1 MNSKQLFF
9 FSLILLSVA
18 MGMHWFKN
26 RPKARP
32 VKSNRPRVALNLSDL
47 QLQDGTEASS
57 TSETG
62 EDTTEQ
68 PEEGQ
73 EGEETSTDG
82 SDAAEGEETGEPPAG
97 GDEGSE
103 TASGTTEVASAA
115 VDLMDSDPVIIA
127 LKKMPRNP
135 FERSPYAQLV
145 EQLRMAM
152 DAKDEPEAKKAVSLL
167 TAAFSAT
174 IQTESE
180 LVAVIDRSLFR
191 KGETFQDKKITDIKP
206 EYVTMENDS
215 GIFLLPKTGVNI
227 NINPEDGTYTVEDN
241 YHKN

>member
-1 MNSKQLFF
+1 
-9 FSLILLSVA
+9 

-26 RPKARP
+26 RPKTRP
-32 VKSNRPRVALNLSDL
+32 VKTNRPRVALNLSDL
-47 QLQDGTEASS
+47 QLQDGTEA
-57 TSETG
+57 T
-62 EDTTEQ
+62 DTTAVENGNPDQ

-73 EGEETSTDG
+73 DGEETP
-82 SDAAEGEETGEPPAG
+82 AGETETGETGTGEATSG
-97 GDEGSE
+97 NEGSE
-103 TASGTTEVASAA
+103 TASDTTEVASAA
-115 VDLMDSDPVIIA
+115 VDIMDSDPVIMA

-152 DAKDEPEAKKAVSLL
+152 DVKDEPEEKKAVSLL

-191 KGETFQDKKITDIKP
+191 KGESFQDKKITDIKP
-206 EYVTMENDS
+206 EYVTLENDS
-215 GIFLLPKTGVNI
+215 GVFLLPKTGVNI

-241 YHKN
+241 FRKN

>member
-26 RPKARP
+26 RPKTRP

-47 QLQDGTEASS
+47 QLQDGTEASG

-62 EDTTEQ
+62 ENNTEQ

-73 EGEETSTDG
+73 EGEETPADG
-82 SDAAEGEETGEPPAG
+82 TEGEGEETGETPADG
-97 GDEGSE
+97 EEGSE
-103 TASGTTEVASAA
+103 TASDTTEIASAA
-115 VDLMDSDPVIIA
+115 IDLMDSDPIIVA
-127 LKKMPRNP
+127 LKKMPRDP

-152 DAKDEPEAKKAVSLL
+152 DVKDEPEAKKAVSLL

>member
-26 RPKARP
+26 RPKTRP
-32 VKSNRPRVALNLSDL
+32 AKTNRPRVALNLSDL
-47 QLQDGTEASS
+47 QLQDGTEA
-57 TSETG
+57 T
-62 EDTTEQ
+62 DTTAVENGDPDQ

-73 EGEETSTDG
+73 EGEETP
-82 SDAAEGEETGEPPAG
+82 AGETETGETGTEATSG
-97 GDEGSE
+97 NEGSE
-103 TASGTTEVASAA
+103 TASDTTEVASAA
-115 VDLMDSDPVIIA
+115 VDIMDTDPVIMA

-152 DAKDEPEAKKAVSLL
+152 DVKDEPEEKKTVSLL

-191 KGETFQDKKITDIKP
+191 KGESFQDKKITDIKP
-206 EYVTMENDS
+206 EYVTLENDS
-215 GIFLLPKTGVNI
+215 GVFLLPKTGVNI

-241 YHKN
+241 FRKN

>member
-26 RPKARP
+26 RPKTRP
-32 VKSNRPRVALNLSDL
+32 VKTNRPRVALNLSDL
-47 QLQDGTEASS
+47 QLQDGTEA
-57 TSETG
+57 TDTTTTEG
-62 EDTTEQ
+62 EDSEQ
-68 PEEGQ
+68 PGEGQ
-73 EGEETSTDG
+73 EGEETPADG
-82 SDAAEGEETGEPPAG
+82 TETGETETGEPDSG

-115 VDLMDSDPVIIA
+115 VDIIDSDPVIIA
-127 LKKMPRNP
+127 LKQMPRNP

-152 DAKDEPEAKKAVSLL
+152 DVKDEPEEKKAVSLL

-174 IQTESE
+174 IQTENE

-191 KGETFQDKKITDIKP
+191 KGENFQDKKITDIKP

-227 NINPEDGTYTVEDN
+227 NINPEDGTYTVEDTFQ
-241 YHKN
+241 KN

>member
-1 MNSKQLFF
+1 
-9 FSLILLSVA
+9 

-26 RPKARP
+26 RPKTKP
-32 VKSNRPRVALNLSDL
+32 VKTNRPRVALNLSDL
-47 QLQDGTEASS
+47 QLQDGTEA
-57 TSETG
+57 T
-62 EDTTEQ
+62 DTTAVEGDPEQ
-68 PEEGQ
+68 PDVQ
-73 EGEETSTDG
+73 EGEETP
-82 SDAAEGEETGEPPAG
+82 EGESETNEGETGEPPAG

-152 DAKDEPEAKKAVSLL
+152 DTKDEPVEKKAVSLL
-167 TAAFSAT
+167 AAAFSAT

-206 EYVTMENDS
+206 EYVTLENDS

>member
-26 RPKARP
+26 RPKTRP

-47 QLQDGTEASS
+47 QLQDGTEASG
-57 TSETG
+57 TSEAEGTP
-62 EDTTEQ
+62 TEQ
-68 PEEGQ
+68 PEDGQ
-73 EGEETSTDG
+73 EGEETPADG
-82 SDAAEGEETGEPPAG
+82 VEGEGEETGEAPADG
-97 GDEGSE
+97 EEGSE
-103 TASGTTEVASAA
+103 TASDTAEIASAA
-115 VDLMDSDPVIIA
+115 VDLLDSDPIIVA

-152 DAKDEPEAKKAVSLL
+152 DVKDEPEEKKAVSLL

>member
-1 MNSKQLFF
+1 
-9 FSLILLSVA
+9 
-18 MGMHWFKN
+18 MGMNWFKN
-26 RPKARP
+26 RPKTRP

-47 QLQDGTEASS
+47 QLQDGSEASDS
-57 TSETG
+57 ASIADGEQSGDGESSGEDGETTTETG
-62 EDTTEQ
+62 ETGD
-68 PEEGQ
+68 
-73 EGEETSTDG
+73 GE
-82 SDAAEGEETGEPPAG
+82 AEGEGNETATGDGENP
-97 GDEGSE
+97 E

-115 VDLMDSDPVIIA
+115 VDLMDSDPIIIA
-127 LKKMPRNP
+127 LKNMPRNP

-152 DAKDEPEAKKAVSLL
+152 DVKDEPEEKKAVSLL
-167 TAAFSAT
+167 NAAFSAT

-215 GIFLLPKTGVNI
+215 GVFLLPKTGVNI

>member
-1 MNSKQLFF
+1 
-9 FSLILLSVA
+9 
-18 MGMHWFKN
+18 MHWFKN
-26 RPKARP
+26 RPKTRP

-47 QLQDGTEASS
+47 QLQDGTEA
-57 TSETG
+57 T
-62 EDTTEQ
+62 DTAAVEGDPEQ
-68 PEEGQ
+68 PVGQ
-73 EGEETSTDG
+73 EGEETPTDG
-82 SDAAEGEETGEPPAG
+82 TETGETETGEPSSG
-97 GDEGSE
+97 GEEGSE
-103 TASGTTEVASAA
+103 TASGTTEVASATI
-115 VDLMDSDPVIIA
+115 DIMDSDPIIVA

-152 DAKDEPEAKKAVSLL
+152 DVKDEPEEKKAVSLL

>member
-26 RPKARP
+26 RPKTRP
-32 VKSNRPRVALNLSDL
+32 VKTNRPRVALNLSDL
-47 QLQDGTEASS
+47 QLQDDTEASD
-57 TSETG
+57 TAAIEGNDPKQPG
-62 EDTTEQ
+62 EGT
-68 PEEGQ
+68 
-73 EGEETSTDG
+73 EGENPDAPATGDGETAEP
-82 SDAAEGEETGEPPAG
+82 DAGAEKDP
-97 GDEGSE
+97 E
-103 TASGTTEVASAA
+103 TASGTTEIASASI
-115 VDLMDSDPVIIA
+115 DLLDTDPIIVA

-152 DAKDEPEAKKAVSLL
+152 EAKAEPEEKKAVSLL

-206 EYVTMENDS
+206 EYVTMESDS

>member
-1 MNSKQLFF
+1 
-9 FSLILLSVA
+9 

-26 RPKARP
+26 RPKTRP
-32 VKSNRPRVALNLSDL
+32 VKSNRPKVALNLSDL
-47 QLQDGTEASS
+47 QLQDGTEASGS
-57 TSETG
+57 ATIADGEPSDDGENSGEEGEATTETG
-62 EDTTEQ
+62 EA
-68 PEEGQ
+68 G
-73 EGEETSTDG
+73 EGEGEGDG
-82 SDAAEGEETGEPPAG
+82 EGENGEKTADG
-97 GDEGSE
+97 EEGSE
-103 TASGTTEVASAA
+103 TASDTTEIASAA
-115 VDLMDSDPVIIA
+115 VEIMDSDPVMVA
-127 LKKMPRNP
+127 LKQMPRNP

-152 DAKDEPEAKKAVSLL
+152 DTKDEPEEKKAVSLL

-191 KGETFQDKKITDIKP
+191 KGENFQDKKITDIKP

-215 GIFLLPKTGVNI
+215 GVFLLPKTGVNI